1 MMEFPAKH
9 FILFAII
16 GVILA
21 ACGGDGDNSNPDTA
35 KKGSVATITF
45 DNGEQLH
52 ASVICVLEPQ
62 VAAGQEILYAATS
75 TSNPYF
81 DVTMFG
87 PSSMFAG
94 GKVSWDDTK
103 DFKQYKTQWS
113 SEPAMVGGS
122 FAVSL
127 EGKTITG
134 SGTLVRG
141 KDETD
146 REGEK
151 RHASITVICSG

>member
-1 MMEFPAKH
+1 MKLSGNHALALVMTAS
-9 FILFAII
+9 L
-16 GVILA
+16 LA
-21 ACGGDGDNSNPDTA
+21 ACGGDSDEQGQTA
-35 KKGSVATITF
+35 TGKGSVATITF
-45 DNGEQLH
+45 DNGEVLS

-62 VAAGQEILYAATS
+62 VAAGQEILFTATS
-75 TSNPYF
+75 TSSPYF

-87 PSSMFAG
+87 PNSVLAG

-103 DFKQYKTQWS
+103 DFKQYKAQWS
-113 SEPAMVGGS
+113 SVPAVVGGR
-122 FAVSL
+122 FVVSL

-141 KDETD
+141 KDEAD

-151 RHASITVICSG
+151 RQASITVNCSE